1 MAVSISKRINFA
13 QAAIVLALLGSI
25 IIIACNTHTKEKVKD
40 SPFLNVYGEADYVG
54 SEACENCH
62 ADKHNTFQH
71 TGMGLSFNKATRQKS
86 GADFSNALIYD
97 SLSDL
102 FYRSFWRGEDMFIA
116 EFRIKEQDTTH
127 YREERIEYIIGS
139 GQHTNSHF
147 WSDQGYIYQAPMTWY
162 VQEQRW
168 GLPPG
173 YESNNIRFSR
183 KIEQECMTCHN
194 SLPIMD
200 QASTHKYLDIP
211 NGISCERCHG
221 PGSIHVNE
229 KSKGITVDVSK
240 EADYTIVNPKRLPWK
255 LQIDLC
261 QRCHLQGN
269 AVLKNGKSFADFR
282 PGMALSEVMQV
293 YLPTYSNVNHP
304 FIMASHAERFQQSK
318 CFIQSN
324 SENLSQ
330 YNPELNFTCI
340 SCHNPHVS
348 VKETNTIQ
356 FNSRCIGCH
365 AEGKNQSCSE
375 SIKIRNSV
383 ENNCV
388 NCHMP
393 LKGAKDIPHVSIH
406 DHYIRKPSK
415 DSAVGTTANVIG
427 LKSINGGEETSEMQ
441 LLAYLTY
448 FEKFDAKEF
457 YMNKADN
464 LAAQIDLKNYS
475 PTAVHYWYNKQ
486 KFNEVKKIGN
496 HTDTASVMDHFTAY
510 QIAQSYFNELSYTA
524 ALRWYQRAISLKSKH
539 MEYRLARV
547 EALLKLNQPKKAL
560 LDVNFIMKEQKKN
573 AQAFYYYGLIL
584 ASVNKPAL
592 AIQQFKQVLQLEPDH
607 PQAKK
612 QLNLLKA
619 Q

>member
-1 MAVSISKRINFA
+1 LAISISKRIEVA
-13 QAAIVLALLGSI
+13 QAAILLALLGSI
-25 IIIACNTHTKEKVKD
+25 IIIACNTHATEKVKD

-54 SEACENCH
+54 SVTCENCH
-62 ADKHNTFQH
+62 ADKQHTFQH
-71 TGMGLSFNKATRQKS
+71 TGMGLSFSKATRQKS

-97 SLSDL
+97 SFSDL
-102 FYRSFWRGEDMFIA
+102 FYRSFWRGENMFIA
-116 EFRIKEQDTTH
+116 EFRIQEQDTTH
-127 YREERIEYIIGS
+127 YREEKIEYIIGS

-147 WSDQGYIYQAPMTWY
+147 WSDEGYIYQAPMTWY
-162 VQEQRW
+162 VQEQKW

-200 QASTHKYLDIP
+200 KASTHKYLDIP

-221 PGSIHVNE
+221 PGSIHVKE
-229 KSKGITVDVSK
+229 KNKGITVDVSK
-240 EADYTIVNPKRLPWK
+240 GADYTIVNPKRLPWK

-269 AVLKNGKSFADFR
+269 AVLKSGKSFADFR

-293 YLPTYSNVNHP
+293 YLPKYDNDNHP

-324 SENLSQ
+324 SDNLSQ

-340 SCHNPHVS
+340 SCHNPHIS
-348 VKETNTIQ
+348 VKETNIGQ
-356 FNSRCIGCH
+356 FNSTCVGCH
-365 AEGKNQSCSE
+365 AEGKNASCSE
-375 SIKIRNSV
+375 SDKMRMKV
-383 ENNCV
+383 GDNCV

-406 DHYIRKPSK
+406 DHYIRKPGK
-415 DSAVGTTANVIG
+415 DSVVLIPGKVVG
-427 LKSINGGEETSEMQ
+427 LKSINGGEKTNEMQ

-457 YMNKADN
+457 YMDKADD
-464 LAAQIDLKNYS
+464 LAAGFDLINYS
-475 PTAVHYWYNKQ
+475 PAVVHYWYNKQ
-486 KFNEVKKIGN
+486 KFNEVKRIGDKI
-496 HTDTASVMDHFTAY
+496 DTLTVAAHFTAY
-510 QIAQSYFNELSYTA
+510 QIAQSYSNELSYTS
-524 ALRWYQRAISLKSKH
+524 ALLWYQRAISLKSKH

-560 LDVNFIMKEQKKN
+560 LDVNYIMTEQKKN
-573 AQAFYYYGLIL
+573 AQAYYYYGLIL
-584 ASVNKPAL
+584 VSENKPTL
-592 AIQQFKQVLQLEPDH
+592 AMEQFKQVLRLEPDH
-607 PQAKK
+607 KQAKK
-612 QLNLLKA
+612 QLNLLNA